1 MPVVPPDR
9 LTRIYRAIATAHG
22 ASPPEA
28 DTFAACL
35 LKADLRGYTGQGI
48 AVAPYYHRLLRNGV
62 LKFGQAPSIK
72 KEGAAFAVLDG
83 HRNVGQVVGTRA
95 MQIAVEKARD
105 CGIGIVTVSNSGDFA
120 MASNY
125 TLQAA
130 REDQIG
136 IAMGNGYPLVAP
148 WGGRDPFFCT
158 NPLSIAVP
166 VGEQAP
172 IVIDMAT
179 SAYSM
184 GEVVRAARDGCRLGD
199 KAVVDSQGRYSDNP
213 RAVVTDPMDRE
224 SPLNGAI
231 LPAGSK
237 GFCWV
242 VMVEVLAGI
251 LSGADG
257 SYVNLSDPRP
267 SSRTRYGQCF
277 MAIDVEQLIGSEH
290 FSRDIEAFAQ
300 ALRSSRPG
308 EGFKGVRVPGERAAR
323 EEQIRRA
330 SGVPVRDEE
339 WELALAIAA
348 EVGIDPST
356 L

>member
-1 MPVVPPDR
+1 MPVVAPDR
-9 LTRIYRAIATAHG
+9 LSRIYRAIATAHG
-22 ASPPEA
+22 ASSRDA
-28 DTFAACL
+28 NTFAAGL

-48 AVAPYYHRLLRNGV
+48 AVAPYYHKLLRNGV
-62 LKFGQAPSIK
+62 LKFGHAPSIER
-72 KEGAAFAVLDG
+72 EGPAFAALDG
-83 HRNVGQVVGTRA
+83 HRNVGQVIGTRA
-95 MQIAVEKARD
+95 MQIAIEKARD

-130 REDQIG
+130 RENQIG

-148 WGGRDPFFCT
+148 WCGRDPFFCT

-166 VGEQAP
+166 AGEKAP

-184 GEVVRAARDGCRLGD
+184 SHVVRAARDGCRLGS
-199 KAVVDSQGRYSDNP
+199 KAVVDSDGRYSDNP
-213 RAVVTDPMDRE
+213 RAVVADPMDRE

-231 LPAGSK
+231 LPAGPK

-242 VMVEVLAGI
+242 LIVEVLSGI
-251 LSGADG
+251 LSGAQG

-267 SSRTRYGQCF
+267 SPRTKYGHCF
-277 MAIDVEQLIGSEH
+277 VAIDVNQLIGTEH
-290 FSRDIEAFAQ
+290 FSRDIEIFIE
-300 ALRSSRPG
+300 ALRSSRPA
-308 EGFKGVRVPGERAAR
+308 EGFEEVRIPGERAAR

-339 WELALAIAA
+339 WELALALGDEI
-348 EVGIDPST
+348 GIDLST